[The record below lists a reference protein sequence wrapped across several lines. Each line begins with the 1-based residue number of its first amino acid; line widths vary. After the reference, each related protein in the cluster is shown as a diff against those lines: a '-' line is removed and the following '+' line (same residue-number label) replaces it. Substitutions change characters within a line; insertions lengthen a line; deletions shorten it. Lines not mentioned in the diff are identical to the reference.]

1 VLSTLERPRSCG
13 VTEGKPAGR
22 RGAGGCGGRRKR
34 RGGCDGLNSFVSG
47 GARGRQQFRDAPGA
61 ANRRVVGER
70 LKSTLSCPSRARQRR
85 VERRPF
91 AAASKSYGAKESPV
105 TLTPMPTIGGSMKLL
120 EPVSGAA
127 ARALR
132 DSTRRGFIRRDA
144 HFPGMPYSRDSA
156 ATRSENCGVKYRYQR
171 RCVVDRFH
179 FGASARN
186 AANSVAACSLR
197 PASA

>member
-1 VLSTLERPRSCG
+1 VRWGSFFEN
-13 VTEGKPAGR
+13 R
-22 RGAGGCGGRRKR
+22 RG
-34 RGGCDGLNSFVSG
+34 S
-47 GARGRQQFRDAPGA
+47 RQAAFRDAPGSSQLWRC
-61 ANRRVVGER
+61 RRTAQFDPK
-70 LKSTLSCPSRARQRR
+70 L
-85 VERRPF
+85 PF
-91 AAASKSYGAKESPV
+91 AGASTTGGA
-105 TLTPMPTIGGSMKLL
+105 PTFRGGFEVIRGKGVPSNTDTNANDRRLNEAL